1 MNGEA
6 HAVRNVFS
14 DDVTSLFFII
24 QTHPL
29 DFIGLLIAPATIL
42 FLLFYMT
49 LWFIYI
55 AGDSRVQTRIRMPN
69 PMAAVH
75 CTETIPI
82 AQTRTRIPIQ
92 IQIPNR
98 YCNHIWDGYP
108 YPDWYP
114 RPSPAMQISNH
125 VDIQC

>member
-6 HAVRNVFS
+6 HTVCNAFS

-29 DFIGLLIAPATIL
+29 DFIGLLVAPATIL

-49 LWFIYI
+49 LWFI

-92 IQIPNR
+92 IQIPD
-98 YCNHIWDGYP
+98 YSCTHFWDGYL
-108 YPDWYP
+108 YPDRYP
-114 RPSPAMQISNH
+114 CPSPVM
-125 VDIQC
+125 